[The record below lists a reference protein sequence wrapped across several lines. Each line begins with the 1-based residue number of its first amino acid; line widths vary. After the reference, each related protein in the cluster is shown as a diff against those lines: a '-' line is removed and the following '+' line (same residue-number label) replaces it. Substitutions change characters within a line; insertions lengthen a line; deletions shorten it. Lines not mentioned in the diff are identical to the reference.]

1 MPSGPSPCTTQ
12 GNGKTKSRRGTTRK
26 LNLSTLDLPL
36 PPGND
41 SLLKW
46 TKQFLPQLYA
56 WAGSTSD
63 PFGANK
69 RMAGEIE
76 TLWKLI
82 FPSAVLGEEDKLVVF
97 KVVRA
102 LP

>member
-1 MPSGPSPCTTQ
+1 MVKPKIGERTQ
-12 GNGKTKSRRGTTRK
+12 K

-46 TKQFLPQLYA
+46 TKQFLPQLYM
-56 WAGSTSD
+56 WAGSTGD
-63 PFGANK
+63 PFSANK

-76 TLWKLI
+76 TLWQLI
-82 FPSAVLGEEDKLVVF
+82 FPSAAVLDEEDKLVVS
-97 KVVRA
+97 KW
-102 LP
+102 